1 MTQLFKKFTLNL
13 PTFLTALALA
23 ITIWIMAVNAID
35 PVEKRTYPV
44 GIPVEV
50 VGLDSDLV
58 ITNEI
63 PAEVTVS
70 LSAPTSLWQTLIDS
84 PELIHA
90 SIDLTGLEEGTYELD
105 VTVAVDA
112 KPVKVETVGP
122 ANQQVIIEP
131 LYSKYLP
138 IQLVQPS
145 QPAVGY
151 EAGEPVLSYSYATV
165 SGPSSLI
172 SKIAE
177 IRAIVDVSQANQD
190 IDINI
195 PLAAYDENGIT
206 VENVTIDPSQIHVN
220 LPITQR
226 GGYRNVI
233 VKPNVTGQVASGY
246 QLTNISVSPLT
257 VTLYSA
263 DPSVVNDLPGY
274 VETQPLN
281 INGADKDRTE
291 SLPLNLPAGVSIVGE
306 STIRMSITVS
316 PIHGTLPLNNS
327 TIELIGLNPEYS
339 VGISP
344 ETVDVILSGPLPI
357 LNNLNTSDV
366 RVILDLTDL
375 QPGTYQLNPRVEIGV
390 PELLVE
396 SILPETIEV
405 IISIPPTT
413 TPGN

>member
-1 MTQLFKKFTLNL
+1 MMQLLKKLAKDM

-23 ITIWIMAVNAID
+23 ITIWILAVNAND

-70 LSAPTSLWQTLIDS
+70 LSAPFSLWQTLIDS
-84 PELIHA
+84 PQLVHA
-90 SIDLTGLEEGTYELD
+90 RIDLEGLEEGTYEENVL
-105 VTVAVDA
+105 VEVDA

-122 ANQQVIIEP
+122 ASVHLIIEP

-151 EAGEPVLSYSYATV
+151 EVGEPVLSHSYATV
-165 SGPSSLI
+165 SGPASLI
-172 SKIAE
+172 AEVSE
-177 IRAIVDVSQANQD
+177 IRAILDVSQANQN
-190 IDINI
+190 IDKNI
-195 PLAAYDENGIT
+195 TLAAFDENGIA
-206 VENVTIDPSQIHVN
+206 VERVTIDPVQIHVS

-233 VKPNVTGQVASGY
+233 VIPVVTGQPASGY
-246 QLTNISVSPLT
+246 QLTNKSVSPLT

-263 DPSVVNDLPGY
+263 DPSIVNNLPGY

-281 INGADKDRTE
+281 INGASADITE

-306 STIRMSITVS
+306 STIRISITVS
-316 PIHGTLPLNNS
+316 PIQGTITLNNS
-327 TIELIGLNPEYS
+327 VIELVGLNPEYS
-339 VGISP
+339 VNISP
-344 ETVDVILSGPLPI
+344 EVVEVIISGPLPVLDG
-357 LNNLNTSDV
+357 LNASDV

-375 QPGTYQLNPRVEIGV
+375 QPGIYQLNPRVEVNISD
-390 PELLVE
+390 LLIE
-396 SILPETIEV
+396 SIQPETIEV
-405 IISIPPTT
+405 IITIPITAT
-413 TPGN
+413 SEN